1 MNSSQKEVQQTHLDE
16 EKKVIRQLKQVY
28 SQAIKDCEAKISA
41 LNARTD
47 MQNLQSIIYQK
58 QYQEALESQ
67 LSAIMTNLQ
76 ANEYQNISDYLTG
89 SYTNGYVGAMYDI
102 QKQTGCTVLTPI
114 NQSQVVA
121 ALQTD
126 SKLSKSLYSRLG
138 EDVTYLK
145 KSVKAELSRGIA
157 NGSSWLDIASHIANG
172 MNTPYKKAL
181 NNAIRIARTEGHRIQ
196 QQSQLDALKAAAEEG
211 ADVVK
216 QWDSTLDSRTRP
228 DHREADGQLRELDE
242 KFRVGGEDMEAPGIG
257 GSARNVCN
265 CRCCLLQRARWA
277 LDEDELATLQARAS
291 YYGLDKTASFN
302 EFKSKY
308 LNLPSNASTTNINP
322 TRVKNAV
329 SDAAEKEG
337 ITYNQVYPSTET
349 LTEEQIISKLA
360 GGDLTTGS
368 CASLG
373 LAYCGNKAG
382 YDVTDYRGGNSQSFF
397 SKRGNIKTI
406 LNLNGVKT
414 TSDKSSSYELT
425 TANRL
430 LKTVETGKQYY
441 FVAGKHAAIVQ
452 RTSEGQLQY
461 LELQSGSKDG
471 WTNFNRN
478 TRYTLSSRF
487 GCSSS
492 KQYFR
497 EWAESFMAEVDSF
510 ADCKEFQDILGYLN
524 TEESEQKKGSGG
536 YAK

>member
-1 MNSSQKEVQQTHLDE
+1 MNSNQKEVQQTHLDE

-28 SQAIKDCEAKISA
+28 SQAIKDCETKISA

-277 LDEDELATLQARAS
+277 LDEDELKTLQARAS

-308 LNLPSNASTTNINP
+308 LNLPTNASTTNINP

-382 YDVTDYRGGNSQSFF
+382 YDVTDYRGGNSQNFF
-397 SKRGNIKTI
+397 SKKYNIKDI
-406 LNLNGVKT
+406 LKLDGIKT
-414 TSDKSSSYELT
+414 TSDSSSYYQLT
-425 TANRL
+425 SANRL

-441 FVAGKHAAIVQ
+441 FVAGCHAAIVQ

-471 WTNFNRN
+471 WTNFNEN

-487 GCSSS
+487 GCSST
-492 KQYFR
+492 KQYFK
-497 EWAESFMAEVDSF
+497 AEALMAEVDSF